1 MNYDFAKVRIIRI
14 LISVKFAVTMHIPDG
29 YLSPQT
35 YVPLFGAFVGV
46 ASVAVRKVK
55 KDLAARNIPYLGMA
69 AAFSFIIM
77 MFNLPVPGGTPGH
90 AVGSAVIAI
99 LFGPWAAMIAVSV
112 ALIIQALVFGD
123 GGITAI
129 GANCFNMAVFMPF
142 AAWYIFKLFG
152 NNPARKSRVFIAAFI
167 SGYLS
172 LVLAAI
178 LTAIEFG
185 IQPMIASTADGKALY
200 CPYDLSIAIPAM
212 AIEHLLLFGIAEG
225 LITAFIIRYFLK
237 NEPGLIYAFAKRDW
251 HEDE

>member
-1 MNYDFAKVRIIRI
+1 
-14 LISVKFAVTMHIPDG
+14 MHIPDG

-35 YVPLFGAFVGV
+35 YIPLAGVFV
-46 ASVAVRKVK
+46 SVAAVAVKKVK
-55 KDLAARNIPYLGMA
+55 SDVSARNIPYLGMA

-77 MFNLPVPGGTPGH
+77 MFNLPVPGGTTGH

-99 LFGPWAAMIAVSV
+99 LFGPWAATIAVSV
-112 ALIIQALVFGD
+112 ALIIQALIFGD

-142 AAWYIFKLFG
+142 TAYYIFKLFSSD
-152 NNPARKSRVFIAAFI
+152 PARKARVSFAAFI

-172 LVLAAI
+172 LVMAAI
-178 LTAIEFG
+178 LTAVEFG

-212 AIEHLLLFGIAEG
+212 AIEHLLLFGIVEG
-225 LITAFIIRYFLK
+225 IITSIIVSYFLR
-237 NEPGLIYAFAKRDW
+237 NEPGLIYAFRKGDKNETR
-251 HEDE
+251 

>member
-1 MNYDFAKVRIIRI
+1 
-14 LISVKFAVTMHIPDG
+14 MHIPDG

-35 YVPLFGAFVGV
+35 YIPLIGIYV
-46 ASVAVRKVK
+46 AAAAVSVRKVK
-55 KDLAARNIPYLGMA
+55 NEVSARNIPYLGMA

-77 MFNLPVPGGTPGH
+77 MFNLPIPGGTTGH

-99 LFGPWAAMIAVSV
+99 LFGPWAAAIAVSV

-142 AAWYIFKLFG
+142 VAFYIFKLLNHNAAG
-152 NNPARKSRVFIAAFI
+152 KARVSIAAFI

-172 LVLAAI
+172 LVMTAI
-178 LTAIEFG
+178 LTAVEFG

-212 AIEHLLLFGIAEG
+212 AIEHLLLFGIVEG
-225 LITAFIIRYFLK
+225 IITALILRYFLR
-237 NEPGLIYAFAKRDW
+237 NEPGLIYAFRKGGKN
-251 HEDE
+251 ENQ